1 MTIEQA
7 IKEFRTPTL
16 MITPSGTQFAKDCL
30 QVADWLE
37 DYQKC
42 KADLEI
48 YKKALEMTCHKLSEY
63 GFCGRCGVEN
73 CKEQGCYRAILNGYL
88 KKAREQ
94 E

>member
-7 IKEFRTPTL
+7 IKEFRTPTV
-16 MITPSGTQFAKDCL
+16 ITPSGTQFDKDCL

-48 YKKALEMTCHKLSEY
+48 YKKALKMACKTLSWEGTDEVVNKY
-63 GFCGRCGVEN
+63 ID
-73 CKEQGCYRAILNGYL
+73 YHLT
-88 KKAREQ
+88 KARE
-94 E
+94 